1 MRTCA
6 IESHLAL
13 ISIWAAMRGW
23 YAAISIRWIFF
34 NRILFRYIST
44 VHKSR
49 WLQLSRL
56 IWYAHPI
63 FSTACPSSANETL
76 FTNIFKTFKL
86 KSKPNKTKIVVFTQN
101 FKKRELPMSFVDG
114 WSASNGSQCERAR
127 LRHHFITI
135 YTYFFFAFSIFLRR
149 KHFLANEINGAS
161 SVVVRLL
168 LRQQAQWCY
177 EMAKHRYHIW
187 IVFLF
192 QLNESEWET
201 LSPIWQTYFRFS
213 LDQINIPFD

>member
-34 NRILFRYIST
+34 NRILFRYILT
-44 VHKSR
+44 AHKSR

-63 FSTACPSSANETL
+63 FFPLHVRRPQMKLYLRTYSKHSNWNPNQIKRIQNENCR
-76 FTNIFKTFKL
+76 FHKEF
-86 KSKPNKTKIVVFTQN
+86 Q
-101 FKKRELPMSFVDG
+101 KRELPMSFVDG

-135 YTYFFFAFSIFLRR
+135 YTYFFAFL
-149 KHFLANEINGAS
+149 
-161 SVVVRLL
+161 
-168 LRQQAQWCY
+168 
-177 EMAKHRYHIW
+177 
-187 IVFLF
+187 
-192 QLNESEWET
+192 
-201 LSPIWQTYFRFS
+201 YFYVENAFWRTK
-213 LDQINIPFD
+213 